1 MDKKLN
7 NALVYSGW
15 NGLEGRFCVGTAL
28 PVVLRRVEK
37 WGMGRCLIKLGLR
50 LNRQTPP
57 SSPPPCVE
65 LSRLKTASI
74 GVPVRRWAFSHAA
87 ENAEKRSRPSSRP
100 AARPP
105 GPASCL
111 RSVLLIHLSCPHPRR
126 IFRRGDL
133 GKCPLAGYAVAAQQ
147 ARPGPPPGHPAARPS
162 SAPLRVSILGLEDV
176 RGCGLADAPLVLPTD
191 LVARCARIS
200 SQDYPNLRDWFAMVC
215 MVWTMQTNGKPN

>member
-1 MDKKLN
+1 
-7 NALVYSGW
+7 
-15 NGLEGRFCVGTAL
+15 
-28 PVVLRRVEK
+28 
-37 WGMGRCLIKLGLR
+37 MGRCLIKLGLR

-57 SSPPPCVE
+57 FAPPPCVE

-147 ARPGPPPGHPAARPS
+147 ARHPATRPPGPPQHLCGSAS
-162 SAPLRVSILGLEDV
+162 SDSRMSED
-176 RGCGLADAPLVLPTD
+176 ADSPMRLLFCP
-191 LVARCARIS
+191 RIS
-200 SQDYPNLRDWFAMVC
+200 SRVAHGSRRRTIQTFVIGLPWFAWFGLCKPMANQIDQNPNHFV
-215 MVWTMQTNGKPN
+215 MRTSRIQTNSLTSKAIY